1 MQLKNTRDGYGLVA
15 ITLHWLV
22 ALGFLGAY
30 MAVYYRQWLTENKTP
45 ENWTALQL
53 HLSFG
58 LTIGVFVLL
67 RVVWKWINTTPKA
80 VPATPMEHKTA
91 KSLHWLLYAFMIIM
105 PITGYLGSGAP
116 IEYFFLFDLPKFAD
130 TSVFQSGVADWL
142 GMTFKEWEGPLD
154 FIHKRS
160 GAYLVWVLILL
171 HAGAALYHHLV
182 RKNSVLKRMLRPGA

>member
-1 MQLKNTRDGYGLVA
+1 MQMKNTREGYGLVA

-30 MAVYYRQWLTENKTP
+30 LAVYYRQWFTENKTP

-67 RVVWKWINTTPKA
+67 RVVWKFINTTPNA
-80 VPATPMEHKTA
+80 LPGTPLEHKAA
-91 KSLHWLLYAFMIIM
+91 KYMHWLLYAFMIVM

-116 IEYFFLFDLPKFAD
+116 IDYFFLFELPKFAD
-130 TSVFQSGVADWL
+130 TQVFQTLVGE
-142 GMTFKEWEGPLD
+142 GMGLTFKEFEGPVD
-154 FIHKRS
+154 FVHKRS
-160 GAYLVWVLILL
+160 GEYLVWVLVLV
-171 HAGAALYHHLV
+171 HAGAALYHHFV
-182 RKNSVLKRMLRPGA
+182 RKDGVLMRMLRPTQ